1 MTDVERDNDDLFNT
15 KWFRTLIISAL
26 LAGAG
31 GGLSSFSKDTSDRY
45 KGADADRDFRLRDT
59 QIDAMRGRITAIESL
74 LQGHLQHSAAYT
86 QVITENAKDI
96 ERIERKLDTLVEL
109 ERQEH
114 GGSK

>member
-1 MTDVERDNDDLFNT
+1 MSEEDKDDLFNT
-15 KWFRTLIISAL
+15 KWFRTLVISAL

-45 KGADADRDFRLRDT
+45 KGADAARDFRIRDT

-96 ERIERKLDTLVEL
+96 ERLDRRVEALIEE
-109 ERQEH
+109 EREEH
-114 GGSK
+114 GGLR